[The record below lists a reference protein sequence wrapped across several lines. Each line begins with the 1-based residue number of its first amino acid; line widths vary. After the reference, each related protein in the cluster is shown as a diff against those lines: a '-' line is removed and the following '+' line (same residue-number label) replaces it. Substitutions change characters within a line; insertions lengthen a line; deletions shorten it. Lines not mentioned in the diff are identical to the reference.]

1 MKNVQPNRKKFH
13 SIHFPK
19 TKATTHNHHTTRIC
33 HFQCHTLTHSCEHIK
48 TFTHFVHI
56 NVASPNRHCLSVC
69 QSVERMWANCLI
81 ERKKSIFP
89 TELITVLAKRNQQK
103 DGLSILVREKSIEWL
118 KLKRRA
124 FRKRVSTFLWLLVL
138 ALRAYINAFGNC
150 FFSFQCV
157 CVCVCNAF
165 NLLSPKYIGQQR
177 CNGWLSIHCSP

>member
-1 MKNVQPNRKKFH
+1 MSFSMSHTHAFLRTYSDIYTFCTHKCRFTKPTLFIGVSIGGTNVSKLFNW
-13 SIHFPK
+13 
-19 TKATTHNHHTTRIC
+19 
-33 HFQCHTLTHSCEHIK
+33 E
-48 TFTHFVHI
+48 
-56 NVASPNRHCLSVC
+56 
-69 QSVERMWANCLI
+69 
-81 ERKKSIFP
+81 KKSIFP

-103 DGLSILVREKSIEWL
+103 DGLSILVREKSIEWV

-157 CVCVCNAF
+157 CVFVCNAF